1 MAYYMYQASFT
12 ADAWAK
18 MVKEPQDREKALRPV
33 IEKLGGK
40 LIGYWMAFG
49 ESDAVVIVQL
59 PDNVSAAAASLA
71 ATAGGAVKSLKTTAL
86 MSIDESMQAMK
97 KASAPRKQQASIRFG
112 EQKLSESGDGRRREF
127 TQRARGGL
135 QR

>member
-12 ADAWAK
+12 AEAWAK
-18 MVKEPQDREKALRPV
+18 MVKEPQDREKALRPA

-49 ESDAVVIVQL
+49 DADAVVIVQL
-59 PDNVSAAAASLA
+59 PDNASAAAASLA
-71 ATAGGAVKSLKTTAL
+71 ATAGGAVRALKTTAL

-97 KASAPRKQQASIRFG
+97 KAQSVAYRAPG
-112 EQKLSESGDGRRREF
+112 
-127 TQRARGGL
+127 
-135 QR
+135 

>member
-12 ADAWAK
+12 AEAWSK
-18 MVKEPQDREKALRPV
+18 MVREPQDREKALRPA

-49 ESDAVVIVQL
+49 DCDAVVIVQL
-59 PDNVSAAAASLA
+59 PDNVCAAAASLA

-97 KASAPRKQQASIRFG
+97 KASAVAY
-112 EQKLSESGDGRRREF
+112 
-127 TQRARGGL
+127 RAPG
-135 QR
+135 

>member
-97 KASAPRKQQASIRFG
+97 KASSVAYRPPS
-112 EQKLSESGDGRRREF
+112 
-127 TQRARGGL
+127 
-135 QR
+135 